1 VSAARGGPGVT
12 GITVRLPKKLRRG
25 KPGAVVVTG
34 RRKLQPLRTGKR
46 RVTFPFAG
54 DGVRSAKVVWRGLR
68 PSRKLRRVTLIGVS
82 LKDAR
87 NHTTT
92 LKKHVRVR
100 GKRPRR
106 R

>member
-1 VSAARGGPGVT
+1 M
-12 GITVRLPKKLRRG
+12 
-25 KPGAVVVTG
+25 
-34 RRKLQPLRTGKR
+34 
-46 RVTFPFAG
+46 
-54 DGVRSAKVVWRGLR
+54 
-68 PSRKLRRVTLIGVS
+68 TLIGVS

-106 R
+106 G